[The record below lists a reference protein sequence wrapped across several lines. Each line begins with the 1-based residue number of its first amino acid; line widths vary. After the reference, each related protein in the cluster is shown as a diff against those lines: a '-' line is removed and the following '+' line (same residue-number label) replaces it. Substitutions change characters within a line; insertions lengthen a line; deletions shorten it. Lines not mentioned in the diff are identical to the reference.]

1 MPKCFYCDKEGIK
14 QKRIIVDVD
23 VCHDVDDEGHSIFT
37 NQPLY
42 SNEWLCADHIES
54 EDINENTN

>member
-1 MPKCFYCDKEGIK
+1 MPKCYYCDKEGVE

-23 VCHDVDDEGHSIFT
+23 VCHDVNDEGNSVFL

-42 SNEWLCADHIES
+42 STEWLCQEHLDEEEI
-54 EDINENTN
+54 